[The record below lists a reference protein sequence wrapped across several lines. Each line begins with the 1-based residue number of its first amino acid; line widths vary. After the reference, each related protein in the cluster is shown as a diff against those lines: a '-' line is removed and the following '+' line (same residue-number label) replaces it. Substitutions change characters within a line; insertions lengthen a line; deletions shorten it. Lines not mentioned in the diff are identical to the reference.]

1 MKLGIKVLGIV
12 GLTASLCS
20 CGNKDNVKLETLEDS
35 ANFCLGYQTAA
46 MWAQRG
52 IDSLNNDAFI
62 AGFKAFDIDDEKM
75 PLELDQ
81 ELYSDLMQRYSAIL
95 EERQLA
101 KMKAEFAPNIE
112 AGEKFLAENKEKAGV
127 ITTASGLQYEII
139 KEGTGAKPAL
149 FDTIVVHYNGT
160 LLDGTVFDS
169 SIGNEP
175 VSLPL
180 IPGALIQGW
189 IEAFPLFAEGT
200 KAKLYIPY
208 DLAYGEYGSRDI
220 QPYSTLIFDVELIKV
235 KKGNPDAAMMKY
247 NQPMQ

>member
-1 MKLGIKVLGIV
+1 MKICIKVIGIAC
-12 GLTASLCS
+12 LSASLIS

-35 ANFCLGYQTAA
+35 ANFCLGFQTAA

-52 IDSLNNDAFI
+52 VDSINNDAFV
-62 AGFKAFDIDDEKM
+62 AGFNAFNIDEQNL
-75 PLELDQ
+75 PLELEQ
-81 ELYSDLMQRYSAIL
+81 EQYSDLMQRYAEIL
-95 EERQLA
+95 EQRELT
-101 KMKAEFAPNIE
+101 KMKTEFAPNIE

-149 FDTIVVHYNGT
+149 FDTIVVHYNGP
-160 LLDGTVFDS
+160 LLDGTIFDS

-180 IPGALIQGW
+180 IPGGLIQGW

-220 QPYSTLIFDVELIKV
+220 QPFSTLIFDVELLKV
-235 KKGNPDAAMMKY
+235 KKGNPDAATMKF